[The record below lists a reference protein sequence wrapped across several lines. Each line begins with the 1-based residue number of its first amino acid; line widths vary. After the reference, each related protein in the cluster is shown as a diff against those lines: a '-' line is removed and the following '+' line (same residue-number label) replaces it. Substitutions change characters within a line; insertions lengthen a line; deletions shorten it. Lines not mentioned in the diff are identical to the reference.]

1 MSGTIHFFSEEISFR
16 YRGKDKTR
24 RWITNS
30 ANEEK
35 VTAGEINIIF
45 CDDTYLHK
53 LNRKYL
59 KHNTLTDIITF
70 PILEEQGI
78 ISGDIFISFP
88 RVKEN
93 AKIYQQ
99 RLLNELHRVIIH
111 GVLHLIGY
119 GDTSI
124 IEKDEMRQK
133 ENFYLERLAEI

>member
-1 MSGTIHFFSEEISFR
+1 MSGTIHFFSEDISFR
-16 YRGKDKTR
+16 YREKDKTR

-30 ANEEK
+30 ANEEN

-70 PILEEQGI
+70 PILEEQGV
-78 ISGDIFISFP
+78 ISGDIFISIP

-93 AKIYQQ
+93 AKIYHQ
-99 RLLNELHRVIIH
+99 RLSNELHRVIIH

-119 GDTSI
+119 GDAAIT
-124 IEKDEMRQK
+124 EKAEMRQK
-133 ENFYLERLAEI
+133 ENFYLERLSGI